1 MKHSSII
8 DRTGSTL
15 GVMDDLQIA
24 VHSYDGCAR
33 GCPGCIVDKHF
44 KNHGRFEPILKGDDL
59 QLINRR
65 VLEYSDWVQKTL
77 NYKEG
82 GYFGKNGYQVQHH
95 SYTFRFGNHAELPVD
110 ELIALGGMLH
120 TDYRVFSVAPPTNEE
135 IEKFATMKSI
145 LGGSVFLEIIYDPF
159 ADSPE
164 AIRDA
169 VLAMR
174 ESGLNGY
181 PELLLT
187 KRLIRDY
194 PAERFLDECVSIFG
208 DIGAQIQFGRY
219 SPSRTRNFNKTQM
232 ATVDEEAEWL
242 AVLAKGIVARGHD
255 IHPIPLGEY
264 AVTLLDE
271 YREIEAVGED
281 GYVDPARLREP
292 DPFLVESV
300 REKTRDIFLT
310 SLYIDHNLDVFV
322 WSESMGQHVL
332 DSNFGYA
339 PLGNLR
345 QNSIIDM
352 ATEKSGAL
360 DRMLNEVIR
369 ELLTNRKCAPCRYK
383 SFCASHAVPLFR
395 RFNKDDGE
403 HCYGYLPVI
412 REYQRDLSFLNN
424 MVEGFRELGF

>member
-1 MKHSSII
+1 MDSNVFN
-8 DRTGSTL
+8 REGSTL

-24 VHSYDGCAR
+24 VHSYDGCGR
-33 GCPGCIVDKHF
+33 GCSGCIVDKHF
-44 KNHGRFEPILKGDDL
+44 KNHARFEPILSGNDL
-59 QLINRR
+59 QIINRR
-65 VLEYSDWVQKTL
+65 VLEYSEWVQETL
-77 NYKEG
+77 NNKEG
-82 GYFGKNGYQVQHH
+82 GYFGKNGYQVYHH
-95 SYTFRFGNHAELPVD
+95 SYTYRFGNHAELPLD
-110 ELIALGGMLH
+110 ELMMLGGMLK
-120 TDYRVFSVAPPTNEE
+120 TDFRVFSVAPPTNDE
-135 IEKFATMKSI
+135 IEKFTTMKSV
-145 LGGSVFLEIIYDPF
+145 LGGSVFLEMIYDPF

-164 AIRDA
+164 SIRDA

-174 ESGLNGY
+174 ANGLNGY

-194 PAERFLDECVSIFG
+194 PAQRFLDECVEVFG
-208 DIGAQIQFGRY
+208 NIGAQIQFGRY
-219 SPSRTRNFNKTQM
+219 SPSRTRNFNKSQM

-242 AVLAKGIVARGHD
+242 AILAKGIVERNYD

-271 YREIEAVGED
+271 YREIEAVGLD
-281 GYVDPARLREP
+281 GYVDPMRLCGA
-292 DPFLVESV
+292 DPFLAESV

-339 PLGNLR
+339 PLGNLKS
-345 QNSIIDM
+345 NSIIDM
-352 ATEKSGAL
+352 ATEKGGTL

-369 ELLTNRKCAPCRYK
+369 ELMTNRKCAPCRYK

-395 RFNKDDGE
+395 RFHKDDGE

-412 REYQRDLSFLNN
+412 REYQRNLGFLNN
-424 MVEGFRELGF
+424 MVDGFRELGF